1 MSDNY
6 PPEDL
11 TAFQRDI
18 LHIVR
23 QLGDPHGLAIKQE
36 LEGLYSGNINHGRL
50 YPNMDQLVEKGLVE
64 KGQKDRR
71 TNWYKIT
78 KRGERTLDSYVEWMQ
93 SEQPVSATA
102 D

>member
-1 MSDNY
+1 MSDNH

-11 TAFQRDI
+11 TAFQRDM
-18 LHIVR
+18 LTVVR
-23 QLGDPHGLAIKQE
+23 KLGDPHGLAIKQA
-36 LEGLYSGNINHGRL
+36 LEAVYSGEIHHGRL
-50 YPNMDQLVEKGLVE
+50 YPNADTLVKKGLLE